1 MKNKIVLDLDNTLV
15 CTVHKHSMLRS
26 INDRQIYFPLQY
38 IDIDEEHISY
48 LRPYLFDFLD
58 SIFQQFDVSVF
69 TAAGT
74 GYANTVVDK
83 IFSNYHLDALLSNPE
98 YQDCLYLN
106 GKHKYIDYIGT
117 KINGYERGNTRII
130 DDSNLVA
137 MSNPDN
143 IIHIK
148 AFDIL
153 TFGGELNM
161 DCLKDNELKKL
172 MDYFNNGYF

>member
-15 CTVHKHSMLRS
+15 CTVNKHHMIRLL
-26 INDRQIYFPLQY
+26 NNRQLSLPLQY
-38 IDIDEEHISY
+38 IDVDEDHISY

-58 SIFQQFDVSVF
+58 TIFQQFDVSVF

-74 GYANTVVDK
+74 GYANIVVDK
-83 IFSNYHLDALLSNPE
+83 IFSNYHLDGVLSNPD
-98 YQDCLYLN
+98 YQECLFLN
-106 GKHKYIDYIGT
+106 GKHKYIDYIST
-117 KINGYERGNTRII
+117 KINGYERVNTRII

-143 IIHIK
+143 IIRVK
-148 AFDIL
+148 AFDVL
-153 TFGGELNM
+153 SFDGELNM
-161 DCLKDNELKKL
+161 DCLKDIELKRL